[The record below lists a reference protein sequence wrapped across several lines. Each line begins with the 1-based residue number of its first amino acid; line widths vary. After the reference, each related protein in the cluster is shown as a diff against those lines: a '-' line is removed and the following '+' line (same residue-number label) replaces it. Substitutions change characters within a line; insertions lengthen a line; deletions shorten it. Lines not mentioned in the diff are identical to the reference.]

1 VIPADVAVV
10 SEPHSAAGRRWDR
23 RGLSPEMGRL
33 RGEFRRFSATTL
45 TVAMMATGVLVACRR
60 TVGSM
65 TAGLTWGGMAVTVL
79 IMLAF
84 VLACDWLARP
94 IGRDTGAA
102 DSRTGQRLLA
112 RVGMLLTVWGI
123 SGGTTPLAAVIAGT
137 GSLAAVMS
145 LVPLGLVARLRAGL
159 QRSTVQKDSHRAAD
173 RPETGFPHTGSV
185 RPISSTHPCDTP
197 NVVQQQVRRRT
208 AAGEESIRGT
218 VVVSFHAG
226 DRLAVAHV
234 GFCPPLQETPAV
246 HLSTAYD
253 ELDAVVTA
261 GEILPWGIRVECRL
275 EEAAEDPFDI
285 PVDYR
290 ATSPRR
296 EC

>member
-1 VIPADVAVV
+1 MIPADVAVV

-23 RGLSPEMGRL
+23 RGLPADMGRL
-33 RGEFRRFSATTL
+33 RGEFRRVSVTTL
-45 TVAMMATGVLVACRR
+45 AATMLATGVLVACRR
-60 TVGSM
+60 AASSM
-65 TAGLTWGGMAVTVL
+65 TAELTWGGMAVAVL
-79 IMLAF
+79 IMLAL
-84 VLACDWLARP
+84 VLACDRLARP
-94 IGRDTGAA
+94 IGSDIGAA
-102 DSRTGQRLLA
+102 GSRTAPRVLA

-123 SGGTTPLAAVIAGT
+123 SGGTTPLATVVAGT
-137 GSLAAVMS
+137 GSLAAVMT
-145 LVPLGLVARLRAGL
+145 LVPPGLAARLRAGI
-159 QRSTVQKDSHRAAD
+159 QRSTLQRHRHRAAD
-173 RPETGFPHTGSV
+173 RPETGFYHTASV
-185 RPISSTHPCDTP
+185 RPMILVHPGDTP
-197 NVVQQQVRRRT
+197 NVVQQQVRQLT

-285 PVDYR
+285 PVDYQ
-290 ATSPRR
+290 ATSPQRA
-296 EC
+296 C